1 MPQQTPTPAIAH
13 SSCTGEVPNG
23 APDWVTVELI
33 TYTIEVWQP
42 YYRDRLTADDA
53 LEMLLN
59 AGQLLRVL
67 ADSPSD
73 DRE

>member
-1 MPQQTPTPAIAH
+1 MPPLARTPLIVHPPSA
-13 SSCTGEVPNG
+13 GDVPSG
-23 APDWVTVELI
+23 APDWVTAELI
-33 TYTIEVWQP
+33 AYTIEVWQP
-42 YYRDRLTADDA
+42 YYQYRLTADDA